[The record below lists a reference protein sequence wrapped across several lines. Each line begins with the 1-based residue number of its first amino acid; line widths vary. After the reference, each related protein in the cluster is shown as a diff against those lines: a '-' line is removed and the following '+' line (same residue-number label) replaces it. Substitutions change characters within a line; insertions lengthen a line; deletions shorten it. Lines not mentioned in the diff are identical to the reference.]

1 VLREYVADFDGPVL
15 FGFPSG
21 HTTGATWTLPFGVR
35 ARVTTAPAAVVI
47 EEAAVTE

>member
-1 VLREYVADFDGPVL
+1 VIREFVADFNGPVL

-35 ARVTTAPAAVVI
+35 ARVVTTPAALIV
-47 EEAAVTE
+47 EESAVSA